1 MCVCVCVCV
10 CHVCVVGGGEGGGLI
25 WKGQRAMYNQY
36 SYMVQ
41 IQVMISE
48 AYSPCLYIT
57 RVVALT
63 KEMAA
68 ICVRY
73 LASTYVI

>member
-25 WKGQRAMYNQY
+25 WKGQRAMYNRY
-36 SYMVQ
+36 SYLVQ

-48 AYSPCLYIT
+48 AYSPCLYII